1 MSSSLNVLSSLL
13 SVLSPLVTV
22 LSSSLDVL
30 SYLLTVLSSLLTVVS
45 SLLTVLSL
53 AFTRLYLHPASSVF
67 LQLRGPGGR
76 HPPGPVEVSRATLHQ
91 AQALRH
97 VQVNTPRAISA
108 RSLVVLLLD
117 L

>member
-1 MSSSLNVLSSLL
+1 MFQCPTSKHFEFRAFQNSRRPHFFCVHPLLVLQLL
-13 SVLSPLVTV
+13 
-22 LSSSLDVL
+22 
-30 SYLLTVLSSLLTVVS
+30 
-45 SLLTVLSL
+45 LSL
-53 AFTRLYLHPASSVF
+53 AFTRLSLHPASSVF
-67 LQLRGPGGR
+67 LQLRRPGGR
-76 HPPGPVEVSRATLHQ
+76 NPPGPVEVSRATLHQ